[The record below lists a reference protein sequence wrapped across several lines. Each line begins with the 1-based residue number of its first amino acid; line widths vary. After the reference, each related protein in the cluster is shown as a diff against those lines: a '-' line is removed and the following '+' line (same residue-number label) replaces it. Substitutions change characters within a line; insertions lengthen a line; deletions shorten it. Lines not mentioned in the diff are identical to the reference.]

1 MTKTK
6 ELNDLYQYPD
16 KVVIDNGIATRM
28 EAQGWLEYSCE
39 RYAQQMV
46 QEALNKLQS
55 NAMGRSVVVGQV
67 SGWFGYMTEA
77 KQIITTGLVLFHS
90 EQPGM
95 HYCIINYQTLEYVPL
110 KPSEII
116 AVVSAVVH
124 NQIVACG
131 KLDVPLQSLDLLHMG
146 NLEITNLPLD
156 RNVVA

>member
-16 KVVIDNGIATRM
+16 RVVQDNGIATRM

-46 QEALNKLQS
+46 EEALNKLHS
-55 NAMGRSVVVGQV
+55 TASGRSVVVGQV
-67 SGWFGYMTEA
+67 SGWFGYMSES
-77 KQIITTGLVLFHS
+77 KQIVTTGLVLFHS
-90 EQPGM
+90 ETPGM

-116 AVVSAVVH
+116 AVLSAVIH

-131 KLDVPLQSLDLLHMG
+131 KLDVPLQSLDLIKMG
-146 NLEITNLPLD
+146 SLEITNLPLD